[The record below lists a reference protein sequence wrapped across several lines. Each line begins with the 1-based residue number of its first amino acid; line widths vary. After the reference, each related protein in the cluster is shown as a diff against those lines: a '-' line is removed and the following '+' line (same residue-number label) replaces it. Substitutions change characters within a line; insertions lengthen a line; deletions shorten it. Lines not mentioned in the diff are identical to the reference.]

1 MIGSTYSEILH
12 TTFNGWR
19 VLNNGEL
26 ALDMPADCCCDMRGA
41 IKIAKNIMP
50 TVWRIA
56 TFADNQPDIEYRLRF
71 DGEWVAFERC
81 NTNKAEAE

>member
-1 MIGSTYSEILH
+1 
-12 TTFNGWR
+12 
-19 VLNNGEL
+19 
-26 ALDMPADCCCDMRGA
+26 MRGA